1 MLGLPPAAR
10 VVGWAGSLP
19 FWRLV
24 GGSSRLPG
32 TWRVVLNGQ
41 QSDSLAKGYHAR
53 QVEACLLRYDIG
65 ALQGQPG
72 GDMTVPGVQGDQPS
86 SSDACQQGA
95 HVKDNRQVEVEG
107 SHPVTVNKDADGYCA
122 SVTRCV
128 ASCISS
134 VLSGVAKVRRA
145 AEIRS

>member
-41 QSDSLAKGYHAR
+41 QPDSLAKGYHAG

-107 SHPVTVNKDADGYCA
+107 SHPVTVNKDADVGLL
-122 SVTRCV
+122 R
-128 ASCISS
+128 
-134 VLSGVAKVRRA
+134 LSDPVRS
-145 AEIRS
+145 ELY